1 MDRMVQTALS
11 SITGLKDLKFDLA
24 NNLANA
30 NVPGFRRDLPNEGSA
45 GFLSTLDQATA
56 RIFPLE
62 TGGRI
67 FSNEMGQLDNTGVE
81 TDVALLNGSYLF
93 IQPADGDVA
102 LSRRGDFGVDTQNRL
117 VDGLGSLVLSD
128 GLQPIVLPPFSAM
141 KFSDNGEVLV
151 QKLGAQPGD
160 LTSVGFLGSTSALSG
175 DLTKSLDGRIRKL
188 DGSVPDP
195 DQSGLFSQGVLE
207 GSNVNAIE
215 EMVFNMDM
223 QRQFEINVK
232 LIKQAEEI
240 DKAGTRLMSLPT

>member
-30 NVPGFRRDLPNEGSA
+30 NVPGFQRDLPNEGSA
-45 GFLSTLDQATA
+45 GFLSTMDQATA

-67 FSNEMGQLDNTGVE
+67 FSSESGQLDSTGVE
-81 TDVALLNGSYLF
+81 TDIAMLNGSYLF

-102 LSRRGDFGVDTQNRL
+102 LSRRGDLGVDTQNRL
-117 VDGLGSLVLSD
+117 VDGVGNLVLSD

-151 QKLGAQPGD
+151 RQPGAMSGEFI
-160 LTSVGFLGSTSALSG
+160 SVGFLGSTSALSG
-175 DLTKSLDGRIRKL
+175 DLTKSLDGKIRKL

-195 DQSGLFSQGVLE
+195 DQTGLFAQGVLE

-240 DKAGTRLMSLPT
+240 DKAGTKLMSLPT

>member
-45 GFLSTLDQATA
+45 GFLSTMEQATA

-67 FSNEMGQLDNTGVE
+67 FSSESGQLDSTGVE
-81 TDVALLNGSYLF
+81 TDIAMLNGSYLF

-102 LSRRGDFGVDTQNRL
+102 LSRRGDLGVDTQNRL
-117 VDGLGSLVLSD
+117 VDGVGNLVLSD
-128 GLQPIVLPPFSAM
+128 GLQPIVLPPFSAL

-151 QKLGAQPGD
+151 RQPGAMPGEF
-160 LTSVGFLGSTSALSG
+160 TSVGFLGSTSALSG
-175 DLTKSLDGRIRKL
+175 DLTKSLDGKIRKL

-195 DQSGLFSQGVLE
+195 DQTGLFAQGVLE

-240 DKAGTRLMSLPT
+240 DKAGTKLMSLPT

>member
-24 NNLANA
+24 NNLANV

-45 GFLSTLDQATA
+45 GFLSSMNQATA

-67 FSNEMGQLDNTGVE
+67 FSSELGQLDSTGVE
-81 TDVALLNGSYLF
+81 TDVAMLNGSYLF
-93 IQPADGDVA
+93 IQPADGEVA
-102 LSRRGDFGVDTQNRL
+102 LSRRGDLGVDTQNRL
-117 VDGLGSLVLSD
+117 VDGVGNLVLSD
-128 GLQPIVLPPFSAM
+128 GLQPLVLPPFSAL

-151 QKLGAQPGD
+151 RQPGAMPGEF
-160 LTSVGFLGSTSALSG
+160 TSVGFLGSTSALSG
-175 DLTKSLDGRIRKL
+175 DLTKSLDGKIRKL

-195 DQSGLFSQGVLE
+195 DQTGLFAQGVLE

-240 DKAGTRLMSLPT
+240 DKAGTKLMSLPT

>member
-11 SITGLKDLKFDLA
+11 SIAGLKDLKFDLA

-45 GFLSTLDQATA
+45 GFLSTLNQATA

-67 FSNEMGQLDNTGVE
+67 FSNETGQLDNTGVE
-81 TDVALLNGSYLF
+81 TDVALLNGAYLF
-93 IQPADGDVA
+93 IQPKDGDIA
-102 LSRRGDFGVDTQNRL
+102 LSRRGDLGVDTQNRV
-117 VDGLGSLVLSD
+117 VDGVGNLVLSD
-128 GLQPIVLPPFSAM
+128 GLEPVVLPPFSAI
-141 KFSDNGEVLV
+141 KISDNGEVLV
-151 QKLGAQPGD
+151 RQPGALPGD
-160 LTSVGFLGSTSALSG
+160 FTMVGFLGSTSVPAE
-175 DLTKSLDGRIRKL
+175 DLTKSLDGNIRKL
-188 DGSVPDP
+188 DGSVPDV
-195 DQSGLFSQGVLE
+195 DQTGLFAQGVLE

-215 EMVFNMDM
+215 EMVFNMEM

-240 DKAGTRLMSLPT
+240 DKAGTKLMSLPT

>member
-11 SITGLKDLKFDLA
+11 SITNLKDLKFDLA

-30 NVPGFRRDLPNEGSA
+30 NVPGFRRDLPNEGAA

-62 TGGRI
+62 TGSRV
-67 FSNEMGQLDNTGVE
+67 FSNETGQLENTGVE

-93 IQPADGDVA
+93 IQPADGDLA
-102 LSRRGDFGVDTQNRL
+102 LSRRGDLGVDAENRL
-117 VDGLGSLVLSD
+117 IDGAGNAVLSD
-128 GLQPIVLPPFSAM
+128 GLQPIVLPPFSAL
-141 KFSDNGEVLV
+141 KVSDNGEVLV
-151 QKLGAQPGD
+151 RQPGA
-160 LTSVGFLGSTSALSG
+160 LPGEFTSIGFLGSTSAQSA

-195 DQSGLFSQGVLE
+195 DQSGIFSQGVLE

-215 EMVFNMDM
+215 EMIFNIDM

-232 LIKQAEEI
+232 LIKRAEEI
-240 DKAGTRLMSLPT
+240 DKAGTKLMSLPT

>member
-11 SITGLKDLKFDLA
+11 AITGLKDLKFDLA

-45 GFLSTLDQATA
+45 GFLSTMDQATA

-67 FSNEMGQLDNTGVE
+67 FSSESGQLDSTGVE
-81 TDVALLNGSYLF
+81 TDIAMLNGSYLF

-102 LSRRGDFGVDTQNRL
+102 LSRRGDLGVDTQNRL
-117 VDGLGSLVLSD
+117 VDGVGNLVLSD

-151 QKLGAQPGD
+151 RQPGAMSGEFI
-160 LTSVGFLGSTSALSG
+160 SVGFLGSTSALSG
-175 DLTKSLDGRIRKL
+175 DLTKSLDGKIRKL

-195 DQSGLFSQGVLE
+195 DQTGLFAQGVLE

-240 DKAGTRLMSLPT
+240 DKAGTKLMSLPT

>member
-1 MDRMVQTALS
+1 MVQTALS

-45 GFLSTLDQATA
+45 GFLSTLNQATA

-67 FSNEMGQLDNTGVE
+67 FSNEIGQLDNTGVE

-128 GLQPIVLPPFSAM
+128 GLQPLVLPPFSAM

-151 QKLGAQPGD
+151 QKPGAQLGD
-160 LTSVGFLGSTSALSG
+160 FTSVGFLGSTSALSG

>member
-24 NNLANA
+24 NNLANV

-45 GFLSTLDQATA
+45 GFLSSMNQATA

-67 FSNEMGQLDNTGVE
+67 FSSELGQLDSTGVE
-81 TDVALLNGSYLF
+81 TDVAMLNGSYLF

-102 LSRRGDFGVDTQNRL
+102 LSRRGDLGVDTQNRL
-117 VDGLGSLVLSD
+117 VDGVGNLVLSD
-128 GLQPIVLPPFSAM
+128 GLQPLVLPPFSAL

-151 QKLGAQPGD
+151 RQPGAMPGEF
-160 LTSVGFLGSTSALSG
+160 TSVGFLGSTSALSG
-175 DLTKSLDGRIRKL
+175 DLTKSLDGKIRKI

-195 DQSGLFSQGVLE
+195 DQTGLFAQGVLE

-240 DKAGTRLMSLPT
+240 DKAGTKLMSLPT

>member
-45 GFLSTLDQATA
+45 GFLSTMEQATA

-67 FSNEMGQLDNTGVE
+67 FSSESGQLDSTGVE
-81 TDVALLNGSYLF
+81 TDIAMLNGSYLF

-102 LSRRGDFGVDTQNRL
+102 LSRRGDLGVDTQNRL
-117 VDGLGSLVLSD
+117 VDGVGNLVLSD

-151 QKLGAQPGD
+151 RQPGAMSGEFI
-160 LTSVGFLGSTSALSG
+160 SVGFLGSTSALSG
-175 DLTKSLDGRIRKL
+175 DLTKSLDGKIRKL

-195 DQSGLFSQGVLE
+195 DQTGLFAQGVLE

-240 DKAGTRLMSLPT
+240 DKAGTKLMSLPT

>member
-11 SITGLKDLKFDLA
+11 SITNLKDLKFDLA

-30 NVPGFRRDLPNEGSA
+30 NVPGFRRDLPNEGAA

-62 TGGRI
+62 TGSRV
-67 FSNEMGQLDNTGVE
+67 FSNETGQLENTGVE

-93 IQPADGDVA
+93 IQPADGDLA
-102 LSRRGDFGVDTQNRL
+102 LSRRGDLGVDAENRL
-117 VDGLGSLVLSD
+117 IDGAGNAVLSD
-128 GLQPIVLPPFSAM
+128 GLQPIVLPPFSAL
-141 KFSDNGEVLV
+141 KVSDNGEVLV
-151 QKLGAQPGD
+151 RQPGA
-160 LTSVGFLGSTSALSG
+160 LPGEFTRIGFLGSTSAQSA

-195 DQSGLFSQGVLE
+195 DQSGIFSQGVLE
-207 GSNVNAIE
+207 GSNVNAIA
-215 EMVFNMDM
+215 EMIFNIDM

-232 LIKQAEEI
+232 LIKHAEEI
-240 DKAGTRLMSLPT
+240 DKAGTRLMSLPK

>member
-45 GFLSTLDQATA
+45 GFLSSLS
-56 RIFPLE
+56 P
-62 TGGRI
+62 
-67 FSNEMGQLDNTGVE
+67 
-81 TDVALLNGSYLF
+81 
-93 IQPADGDVA
+93 PAEG
-102 LSRRGDFGVDTQNRL
+102 
-117 VDGLGSLVLSD
+117 
-128 GLQPIVLPPFSAM
+128 
-141 KFSDNGEVLV
+141 
-151 QKLGAQPGD
+151 
-160 LTSVGFLGSTSALSG
+160 
-175 DLTKSLDGRIRKL
+175 LTKSLDGKIRNF
-188 DGSVPDP
+188 DGSIPDA
-195 DQSGLFSQGVLE
+195 DQSGLFAQGVLE

-240 DKAGTRLMSLPT
+240 DKSGTKLMSLPT

>member
-45 GFLSTLDQATA
+45 GFLSTMEQATA

-67 FSNEMGQLDNTGVE
+67 FSSESGQLDSTGVE
-81 TDVALLNGSYLF
+81 TDIAMLNGSYLF

-102 LSRRGDFGVDTQNRL
+102 LSRRGDLGVDTQNRL
-117 VDGLGSLVLSD
+117 VDGVGNLVLSD
-128 GLQPIVLPPFSAM
+128 GLQPIVLPPFSAL

-151 QKLGAQPGD
+151 RQPGAMPGEF
-160 LTSVGFLGSTSALSG
+160 TSVGFLGSTSALSG
-175 DLTKSLDGRIRKL
+175 DLTKSLDGKIRKL

-195 DQSGLFSQGVLE
+195 DQTGLFAQGVLE

>member
-11 SITGLKDLKFDLA
+11 SITNLKDLKFDLA

-30 NVPGFRRDLPNEGSA
+30 NVPGFRRDLPNEGAA

-62 TGGRI
+62 TGSRV
-67 FSNEMGQLDNTGVE
+67 FSNETGQLENTGVE

-93 IQPADGDVA
+93 IQPADGDLA
-102 LSRRGDFGVDTQNRL
+102 LSRRGDLGVDAGNRL
-117 VDGLGSLVLSD
+117 IDGAGNAVLSD
-128 GLQPIVLPPFSAM
+128 GLQPIVLPPFSAL
-141 KFSDNGEVLV
+141 KVSDNGEVLV
-151 QKLGAQPGD
+151 RQPGA
-160 LTSVGFLGSTSALSG
+160 LPGEFTSIGFLGSTSAQSA

-195 DQSGLFSQGVLE
+195 DQSGIFSQGVLE
-207 GSNVNAIE
+207 GSNVNAIA
-215 EMVFNMDM
+215 EMIFNIDM

-232 LIKQAEEI
+232 LIKRAEEI
-240 DKAGTRLMSLPT
+240 DKAGTRLMSLPK

>member
-11 SITGLKDLKFDLA
+11 SITNLKDLKFDLA

-30 NVPGFRRDLPNEGSA
+30 NVPGFRRDLPNEGAA

-62 TGGRI
+62 TGSRI
-67 FSNEMGQLDNTGVE
+67 FSNETGQLENTGVD
-81 TDVALLNGSYLF
+81 TDVALLNGSYLI
-93 IQPADGDVA
+93 IQPADGDLA
-102 LSRRGDFGVDTQNRL
+102 LSRRGDLGVDAENRL
-117 VDGLGSLVLSD
+117 VDGAGNAILSD
-128 GLQPIVLPPFSAM
+128 GLQPIVLPPFSAL
-141 KFSDNGEVLV
+141 KVSDNGEVLV
-151 QKLGAQPGD
+151 RKPGALPGEF
-160 LTSVGFLGSTSALSG
+160 TSIGFLGSTSAQSA

-195 DQSGLFSQGVLE
+195 DQSGIFSQGVLE

-215 EMVFNMDM
+215 EMIFNIDM

-232 LIKQAEEI
+232 LIKRAEEI
-240 DKAGTRLMSLPT
+240 DKAGTRLMSLPK

>member
-24 NNLANA
+24 NNLANV

-45 GFLSTLDQATA
+45 GFLSSMNQATA

-67 FSNEMGQLDNTGVE
+67 FSSELGQLDSTGVE
-81 TDVALLNGSYLF
+81 TDVAMLNGSYLF

-102 LSRRGDFGVDTQNRL
+102 LSRRGDLGVDTQNRL
-117 VDGLGSLVLSD
+117 VDGVGNLVLSD
-128 GLQPIVLPPFSAM
+128 GLQPIVLPPFSAL

-151 QKLGAQPGD
+151 RQPGAMPGEF
-160 LTSVGFLGSTSALSG
+160 TSVGFLGSTSALSG
-175 DLTKSLDGRIRKL
+175 DLTKSLDGKIRKL

-195 DQSGLFSQGVLE
+195 DQTGLFAQGVLE

-240 DKAGTRLMSLPT
+240 DKAGTKLMSLPT

>member
-1 MDRMVQTALS
+1 M
-11 SITGLKDLKFDLA
+11 
-24 NNLANA
+24 
-30 NVPGFRRDLPNEGSA
+30 E
-45 GFLSTLDQATA
+45 QATA

-67 FSNEMGQLDNTGVE
+67 FSSESGQLDSTGVE
-81 TDVALLNGSYLF
+81 TDIAMLNGSYLF
-93 IQPADGDVA
+93 IQPADGEVA
-102 LSRRGDFGVDTQNRL
+102 LSRRGDLGVDTQNRL
-117 VDGLGSLVLSD
+117 VDGVGNLVLSD

-151 QKLGAQPGD
+151 RQPGAMSGEFI
-160 LTSVGFLGSTSALSG
+160 SVGFLGSTSALSG
-175 DLTKSLDGRIRKL
+175 DLTKSLDGKIRKL

-195 DQSGLFSQGVLE
+195 DQTGLFAQGVLE

-240 DKAGTRLMSLPT
+240 DKAGTKLMSLPT

>member
-11 SITGLKDLKFDLA
+11 SITSLKDLKFDLA

-30 NVPGFRRDLPNEGSA
+30 NVPGFRRDLPNEGAA

-62 TGGRI
+62 TGTRI
-67 FSNEMGQLDNTGVE
+67 FSNETGQLATTGVE

-93 IQPADGDVA
+93 IQPTDGDLA
-102 LSRRGDFGVDTQNRL
+102 LSRRGDLGVDAQNRL
-117 VDGLGSLVLSD
+117 VDGAGNAVLSD
-128 GLQPIVLPPFSAM
+128 GLQPIVLPPFNAL
-141 KFSDNGEVLV
+141 KVSDNGEVLV
-151 QKLGAQPGD
+151 RKPGALPGEF
-160 LTSVGFLGSTSALSG
+160 TSIGFLGSAAAQSA

-195 DQSGLFSQGVLE
+195 DQSGIFSQGVLE

-215 EMVFNMDM
+215 EMIFNIDM

-232 LIKQAEEI
+232 LIKRAEEI
-240 DKAGTRLMSLPT
+240 DKAGTRLMSLPK

>member
-67 FSNEMGQLDNTGVE
+67 FSNEIGQLDNTGVE

>member
-11 SITGLKDLKFDLA
+11 SITNLKDLKFDLA

-30 NVPGFRRDLPNEGSA
+30 NVPGFRRDLPNEGAA

-62 TGGRI
+62 TGSRV
-67 FSNEMGQLDNTGVE
+67 FSNETGQLENTGVE

-93 IQPADGDVA
+93 IQPADGDLA
-102 LSRRGDFGVDTQNRL
+102 LSRRGDLGVDAENRL
-117 VDGLGSLVLSD
+117 IDGAGNAVLSD
-128 GLQPIVLPPFSAM
+128 GLQPIVLPPFSAL
-141 KFSDNGEVLV
+141 KVSDNGEVLV
-151 QKLGAQPGD
+151 RQPGA
-160 LTSVGFLGSTSALSG
+160 LPGEFTSIGFLGSTSAQSA

-195 DQSGLFSQGVLE
+195 DQSGIFSQGVLE

-215 EMVFNMDM
+215 EMIFNIDM

-232 LIKQAEEI
+232 LIKRAEEI
-240 DKAGTRLMSLPT
+240 DKAGTRLMSLPK

>member
-45 GFLSTLDQATA
+45 GFLSSLNQATA

-67 FSNEMGQLDNTGVE
+67 FSNEIGALDNTGVD
-81 TDVALLNGSYLF
+81 TDLAMMNGSYLF
-93 IQPADGDVA
+93 IQPKDGDPA
-102 LSRRGDFGVDTQNRL
+102 LSRRGDLGVDAENRL
-117 VDGLGSLVLSD
+117 VDGAGNAVLSD
-128 GLQPIVLPPFSAM
+128 ALQPIVLPLFTAI

-151 QKLGAQPGD
+151 KQPGAKPGEF
-160 LTSVGFLGSTSALSG
+160 TSVGFLASAAAEPEE
-175 DLTKSLDGRIRKL
+175 LTKSLDGKIRKL

-195 DQSGLFSQGVLE
+195 DQSGVFAQGVLE

-215 EMVFNMDM
+215 EMVNNMDM

-232 LIKQAEEI
+232 LIKAAEQI
-240 DKAGTRLMSLPT
+240 DKAGTKLMGLPS

>member
-45 GFLSTLDQATA
+45 GFLSSLNQATA

-67 FSNEMGQLDNTGVE
+67 FSDEIGQLENTGVP

-93 IQPADGDVA
+93 VHPKNGDIA
-102 LSRRGDFGVDTQNRL
+102 LSRRGDFGINTENQL
-117 VDGLGSLVLSD
+117 VDGVGNTVLSD
-128 GLQPIVLPPFSAM
+128 GLQPIILPPFSAI

-151 QKLGAQPGD
+151 REPGSLSGD
-160 LTSVGFLGSTSALSG
+160 FTSIGFLGSTAARAE
-175 DLTKSLDGRIRKL
+175 DLTKSLDGKIRKL

-215 EMVFNMDM
+215 EMVFNIDM

-240 DKAGTRLMSLPT
+240 DKAGTKLMGLPT

>member
-24 NNLANA
+24 NNLANV

-45 GFLSTLDQATA
+45 GFLSSMNQATA

-67 FSNEMGQLDNTGVE
+67 FSSELGQLDSTGVE
-81 TDVALLNGSYLF
+81 TDVAMLNGSYLF

-102 LSRRGDFGVDTQNRL
+102 LSRRGDLGVDTQNRL
-117 VDGLGSLVLSD
+117 VDGVGNLVLSD
-128 GLQPIVLPPFSAM
+128 GLQPIVLPPFSAL

-151 QKLGAQPGD
+151 RQPGAMPGEF
-160 LTSVGFLGSTSALSG
+160 TSVGFLGSTSALSG
-175 DLTKSLDGRIRKL
+175 DLTKSLDGKIRKI

-195 DQSGLFSQGVLE
+195 DQTGLFAQGVLE

-240 DKAGTRLMSLPT
+240 DKAGTKLMSLPT

>member
-128 GLQPIVLPPFSAM
+128 GLQPLVLPPFSAM

>member
-24 NNLANA
+24 NNLANV

-45 GFLSTLDQATA
+45 GFLSSMNQATA

-67 FSNEMGQLDNTGVE
+67 FSSELGQLDSTGVE
-81 TDVALLNGSYLF
+81 TDVAMLNGSYLF

-102 LSRRGDFGVDTQNRL
+102 LSRRGDLGVDTQNRL
-117 VDGLGSLVLSD
+117 VDGVGNLVLSD
-128 GLQPIVLPPFSAM
+128 GLQPIVLPPFSSL

-151 QKLGAQPGD
+151 RQPGAMPGEF
-160 LTSVGFLGSTSALSG
+160 TSVGFLGSTSALSG
-175 DLTKSLDGRIRKL
+175 DLTKSLDGKIRKI

-195 DQSGLFSQGVLE
+195 DQTGLFAQGVLE

-240 DKAGTRLMSLPT
+240 DKAGTKLMSLPT

>member
-45 GFLSTLDQATA
+45 GFLSTMEQATA

-67 FSNEMGQLDNTGVE
+67 FSSESGQLDSTGVE
-81 TDVALLNGSYLF
+81 TDIAMLNGSYLF
-93 IQPADGDVA
+93 IQPADGEVA
-102 LSRRGDFGVDTQNRL
+102 LSRRGDLGVDTQNRL
-117 VDGLGSLVLSD
+117 VDGVGNLVLSD
-128 GLQPIVLPPFSAM
+128 GLQPIVLPPFSAL

-151 QKLGAQPGD
+151 RQPGAMPGEF
-160 LTSVGFLGSTSALSG
+160 TSVGFLGSTSALSG
-175 DLTKSLDGRIRKL
+175 DLTKSLDGKIRKL

-195 DQSGLFSQGVLE
+195 DQTGLFAQGVLE

-240 DKAGTRLMSLPT
+240 DKAGTKLMSLPT

>member
-24 NNLANA
+24 NNLANV

-45 GFLSTLDQATA
+45 GFLSSMNQATA

-67 FSNEMGQLDNTGVE
+67 FSSESGQLDSTGVE
-81 TDVALLNGSYLF
+81 TDVAMLNGSYLF

-102 LSRRGDFGVDTQNRL
+102 LSRRGDLGVDTQNRL
-117 VDGLGSLVLSD
+117 VDGVGNLVLSD
-128 GLQPIVLPPFSAM
+128 GLQPIVLPPFSAL

-151 QKLGAQPGD
+151 RQPGAMPGEF
-160 LTSVGFLGSTSALSG
+160 TSVGFLGSTSALSG
-175 DLTKSLDGRIRKL
+175 DLTKSLDGKIRKL

-195 DQSGLFSQGVLE
+195 DQTGLFAQGVLE

-240 DKAGTRLMSLPT
+240 DKAGTKLMSLPT